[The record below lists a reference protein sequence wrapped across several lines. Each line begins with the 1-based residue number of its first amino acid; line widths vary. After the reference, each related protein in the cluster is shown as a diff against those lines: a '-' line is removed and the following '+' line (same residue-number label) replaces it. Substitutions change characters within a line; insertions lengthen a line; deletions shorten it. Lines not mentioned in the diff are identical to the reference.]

1 MTPDT
6 ITARLD
12 EIDERIDG
20 ISRAIVVLAET
31 DREIAE
37 ALLDMARQLGIRLR
51 QRPSAVPPVPMDGV
65 Q

>member
-1 MTPDT
+1 MTSDT
-6 ITARLD
+6 TAARLD

-51 QRPSAVPPVPMDGV
+51 APGRVTAGPVDGV